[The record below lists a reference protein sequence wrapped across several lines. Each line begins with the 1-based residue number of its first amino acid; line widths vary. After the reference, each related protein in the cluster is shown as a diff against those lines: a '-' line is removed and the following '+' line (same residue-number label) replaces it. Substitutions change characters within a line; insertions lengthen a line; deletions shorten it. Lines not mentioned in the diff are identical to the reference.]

1 MISMKFLQEKVL
13 TKNFVFVIFLL
24 KIMVGSLKNG
34 FTQKVILMLPMTAEQ
49 PEKQMYIG
57 LKKKQ

>member
-1 MISMKFLQEKVL
+1 MKFLQEKVL

-34 FTQKVILMLPMTAEQ
+34 FTQKVILMLPMSAEQ